1 MVDTRK
7 WAGGVAG
14 STGVNDFTDDIV
26 AISGRRVGSTL
37 RGKWRLDAL
46 LGVGG
51 MSAVYAATH
60 RNGTRA
66 AVKVMHAVF
75 SDEVRA
81 RQRFAWE
88 GRVANAVAHPGVVR
102 VLDDDV
108 ADDGALFLVTE
119 LLEGE
124 TLDARREHAGGRLPQ
139 DEVLIVFD
147 SVLDVLAAA
156 HERGIVH
163 RDLKPENLFLTRDG
177 RIKLL
182 DFGIA
187 RLRESP
193 GENRL
198 TQAGDLF
205 GTPEYMSPEQARGL
219 WDEVDA
225 QSDLFSV
232 GASMFHAVSGVV
244 VHEGQT
250 GNEPLFQAMSSRARA
265 LATVAPDVAP
275 EVAWVVDRALEF
287 EKERRWRDATEMRG
301 ALAAAFQAVRRGPI
315 SAAVPAWAEVP
326 WTPARAPA
334 PAIPPPV
341 MTDRPVEI
349 PETEL
354 ELPVRHTP
362 TMIAGIALASLVLA
376 GAGLAS
382 LGIFGARQGPV
393 AGVESPAPTSAASA
407 VARRAR
413 VDSSGASAQRRDGRS
428 ADADGFATPR
438 SPRADAEG
446 LIKAGPPVPEF
457 AASSLP
463 LVGSPP
469 VAPLRPARA
478 SQSAAAP
485 SPPVVGSA
493 LHEAACS
500 PPFVVDPRDGTKH
513 WNVECL

>member
-7 WAGGVAG
+7 WAGSVAG
-14 STGVNDFTDDIV
+14 STGAQDFPQDLV
-26 AISGRRVGSTL
+26 AISARRVGATL

-66 AVKVMHAVF
+66 AVKVLHAVF

-88 GRVANAVAHPGVVR
+88 GRVANAVGHPGVVR

-147 SVLDVLAAA
+147 SVLDALAAA

-177 RIKLL
+177 RVKLL

-193 GENRL
+193 GESRL

-205 GTPEYMSPEQARGL
+205 GTPEYMAPEQARGL

-225 QSDLFSV
+225 KSDLFSL
-232 GASMFHAVSGVV
+232 GASMFHVVSGVV

-250 GNEPLFQAMSSRARA
+250 VNELLLQAMTSQARA

-275 EVAWVVDRALEF
+275 EVARVVDRALAF
-287 EKERRWRDATEMRG
+287 DKERRWHDATEMRG
-301 ALAAAFQAVRRGPI
+301 ALGTAFQAVRRGPI
-315 SAAVPAWAEVP
+315 AAAVPAWAEVP
-326 WTPARAPA
+326 WTKPRPPA
-334 PAIPPPV
+334 PDPAVQSPV
-341 MTDRPVEI
+341 TTGRPVEI
-349 PETEL
+349 PEAEL
-354 ELPVRHTP
+354 KLPVRYTP
-362 TMIAGIALASLVLA
+362 TMIAGIALAALVLA

-382 LGIFGARQGPV
+382 LDIFRAHQAPV
-393 AGVESPAPTSAASA
+393 AGVESPAPASA

-413 VDSSGASAQRRDGRS
+413 VDSSVASAQRRDGRS
-428 ADADGFATPR
+428 ADADGLATPR
-438 SPRADAEG
+438 LPRADAEG
-446 LIKAGPPVPEF
+446 LTKGGPPVPQL
-457 AASSLP
+457 AASSPFLAGSLHVAPHRPVRASHSAAAQSPP
-463 LVGSPP
+463 LVGSAVP
-469 VAPLRPARA
+469 
-478 SQSAAAP
+478 
-485 SPPVVGSA
+485 
-493 LHEAACS
+493 EAACS
-500 PPFVVDPRDGTKH
+500 PPFVIDPRDGTKH
-513 WNVECL
+513 WNLECL